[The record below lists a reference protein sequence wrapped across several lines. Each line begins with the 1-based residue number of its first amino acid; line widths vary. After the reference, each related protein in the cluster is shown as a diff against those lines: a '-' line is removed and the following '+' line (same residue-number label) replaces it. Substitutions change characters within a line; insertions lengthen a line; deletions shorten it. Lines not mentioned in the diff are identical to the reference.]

1 MMQPRGYHSDM
12 SRQKHIKK
20 ITTTVMQYTEGNSGS
35 EAITVDENSHR
46 QK

>member
-12 SRQKHIKK
+12 SRQKDIKK

-35 EAITVDENSHR
+35 EAITANSHH